1 MEKKVVLKSIKP
13 EEYGDEV
20 VTCRVIENA
29 DVNAYLATIPEEKK
43 FRATKVAPVVAR
55 PGVVGE
61 VIHTVLLTERNGKVY
76 ILSEEDGVVGEREID
91 GKMYPDMVITNVHS
105 TSNEQYVVRAD
116 KFLRMYIP
124 NEDGTFTPVPDERD
138 FASVDEDVI
147 IMTAW
152 GSEAVCLSGSS
163 IVTYSAE
170 DNDFNT
176 VEQGAEKSTYRR
188 VKPKQKKLS

>member
-13 EEYGDEV
+13 EEYGDEI

-43 FRATKVAPVVAR
+43 FSATKVAPVVAR

-61 VIHTVLLTERNGKVY
+61 VVHTVLLTERNGKVY

-138 FASVDEDVI
+138 FATVDEDI
-147 IMTAW
+147 IIKTAW
-152 GSEAVCLSGSS
+152 GSDAVCLSGSS
-163 IVTYSAE
+163 VVTYSAE

-176 VEQGAEKSTYRR
+176 VEQGAEKSTYKR

>member
-1 MEKKVVLKSIKP
+1 MFKEIVLKSVKP

-20 VTCRVIENA
+20 VTCKVIENA

-43 FRATKVAPVVAR
+43 YRATKFAPVVAR
-55 PGVVGE
+55 PGKVGE
-61 VIHTVLLTERNGKVY
+61 VIHTVLLTERNGKPY
-76 ILSEEDGVVGEREID
+76 IIHEEDGVVGEREID
-91 GKMYPDMVITNVHS
+91 GKMYPDMVITNISS
-105 TSNEQYVVRAD
+105 TSREQYVVKAD
-116 KFLRMYIP
+116 KFLRMYTP
-124 NEDGTFTPVPDERD
+124 NEDGTFSPVPDERD
-138 FASVDEDVI
+138 FATVDEDVI

-176 VEQGAEKSTYRR
+176 VEKGAEKSTYKR
-188 VKPKQKKLS
+188 VTPKTKKLS

>member
-20 VTCRVIENA
+20 VTCKVIENA

-76 ILSEEDGVVGEREID
+76 ILSEEDGVVGQREID

-116 KFLRMYIP
+116 KFLRMYTP
-124 NEDGTFTPVPDERD
+124 NEDGTFTPVADERD
-138 FASVDEDVI
+138 FATIDEDVI

-188 VKPKQKKLS
+188 VKPNQKKLS